1 MSSCNRNLVPQR
13 LPLGLVPSDRRKLFR
28 TILALILLCTAF
40 SGATTSTEPVES
52 APIRVKGSFVI
63 AVICKDGIIVAS
75 DSRGTL
81 KNREGR
87 RIAYYDLDQKIF
99 PIGNKL
105 IADTGYA
112 SLNDPKLS
120 FLSALMSRFAKS
132 PLSHV
137 EVDQLPAAY
146 FNYANSVLPPAGAE
160 SARLQTL
167 IFAGFKKNRPI
178 VCMYRGESSRTTKC
192 RSSGYLSSPGQQI
205 VGLKKAG
212 SLSFQDAAH
221 FMQQTIDDYATA
233 VQPGSVG
240 GPIVLRTIARS
251 GSRWFEKP
259 PRWPDWETFTDLAKD
274 YKADRVEFQLM
285 PGICKTQLDTLIE
298 DGVTWARV
306 GQTSSPGKPVPDVPV
321 IGSYHADR

>member
-1 MSSCNRNLVPQR
+1 MVPR
-13 LPLGLVPSDRRKLFR
+13 YRRKLLR
-28 TILALILLCTAF
+28 TTLALILLCTAF

-146 FNYANSVLPPAGAE
+146 FKYANTVLPAAGAE
-160 SARLQTL
+160 SAKLQTL
-167 IFAGFKKNRPI
+167 IFAGFKKNEPV

-205 VGLKKAG
+205 AGLEKAS
-212 SLSFQDAAH
+212 SLSFQDAAR
-221 FMQQTIDDYATA
+221 FMQQAIDEYAMA

-240 GPIVLRTIARS
+240 GPVVVRTIALS
-251 GSRWFEKP
+251 NSRWFEKP
-259 PRWPDWETFTDLAKD
+259 PRWPDWETFSDLAKD
-274 YKADRVEFQLM
+274 YKTDRVRFQLM
-285 PGICKTQLDTLIE
+285 PGITQTELDTLIE
-298 DGVTWARV
+298 DGATWARV
-306 GQTSSPGKPVPDVPV
+306 GQNPNSGKAVADAPV

>member
-1 MSSCNRNLVPQR
+1 M
-13 LPLGLVPSDRRKLFR
+13 VPSDRRKLLR
-28 TILALILLCTAF
+28 TILALVLLCTAF
-40 SGATTSTEPVES
+40 SGATKSTEP

-81 KNREGR
+81 KDREGR

-99 PIGNKL
+99 PIGNNL

-146 FNYANSVLPPAGAE
+146 FKYANRVLPPAGAE
-160 SARLQTL
+160 SAKLQTL
-167 IFAGFKKNRPI
+167 VFAGFKKNRPV

-212 SLSFQDAAH
+212 SLSFQAAAH
-221 FMQQTIDDYATA
+221 FMQLTIDEYATA

-240 GPIVLRTIARS
+240 GPVVLRTIVRS
-251 GSRWFEKP
+251 SSHWFETP
-259 PRWPDWETFTDLAKD
+259 PRWPEWETFTDLAKD
-274 YKADRVEFQLM
+274 YKADRVRFQLM
-285 PGICKTQLDTLIE
+285 PGITKTQLDTLIE

-306 GQTSSPGKPVPDVPV
+306 GQTSTGRAVTDAPV
-321 IGSYHADR
+321 IGSYHAER

>member
-1 MSSCNRNLVPQR
+1 MLSSNRKLIPQR
-13 LPLGLVPSDRRKLFR
+13 LPLGMVPSDCGKLLR
-28 TILALILLCTAF
+28 ATLALILLCTVF
-40 SGATTSTEPVES
+40 SGAATSTEPVEP

-81 KNREGR
+81 KDREGR

-146 FNYANSVLPPAGAE
+146 FKYANSVLPPAGAE
-160 SARLQTL
+160 SAKLQTL
-167 IFAGFKKNRPI
+167 IFAGFKKNKPV
-178 VCMYRGESSRTTKC
+178 VCMYRGETSRTTKC
-192 RSSGYLSSPGQQI
+192 RFSGYLSSPGQQI
-205 VGLKKAG
+205 VGLKRAS
-212 SLSFQDAAH
+212 SLSFQDAAQ
-221 FMQQTIDDYATA
+221 FMQQAIDDYATA

-240 GPIVLRTIARS
+240 GPVVVRTIAPS
-251 GSRWFEKP
+251 SSYWFEKP
-259 PRWPDWETFTDLAKD
+259 PRWPDWETFSDLAKD
-274 YKADRVEFQLM
+274 YKADRVPFQLM
-285 PGICKTQLDTLIE
+285 PGITKTQLDSLIE

-306 GQTSSPGKPVPDVPV
+306 GQTSGSGKAVPDAPV